1 MTLPHPTHA
10 ANPVD
15 DLVDSP
21 PEVEIAND
29 LVRRGLLAC
38 PAVLA
43 VAAAIWGLE
52 GLWSGAV
59 AVAIVLVNF
68 TLAARMLRAGAR
80 IGPTMLMAAALGG
93 FLLRMGVVVA
103 VVLVVRDQSWIDL
116 TALAITILVTH
127 LGLLT
132 WETRYVSA
140 TLAHP
145 GLKPA
150 RKGA

>member
-1 MTLPHPTHA
+1 MTQLPHPRT

-15 DLVDSP
+15 DLVDTP

-29 LVRRGLLAC
+29 LVKHGLIAG
-38 PAVLA
+38 PAILVLA
-43 VAAAIWGLE
+43 GAIWGFE
-52 GLWSGAV
+52 GLYSAAFAV
-59 AVAIVLVNF
+59 AVVLVNF
-68 TLAARMLRAGAR
+68 AVAARMLRAGAR
-80 IGPTMLMAAALGG
+80 ISPTMLMAAALGG

-103 VVLVVRDQSWIDL
+103 AVFLVRDQSWIDL

-140 TLAHP
+140 TLAYP